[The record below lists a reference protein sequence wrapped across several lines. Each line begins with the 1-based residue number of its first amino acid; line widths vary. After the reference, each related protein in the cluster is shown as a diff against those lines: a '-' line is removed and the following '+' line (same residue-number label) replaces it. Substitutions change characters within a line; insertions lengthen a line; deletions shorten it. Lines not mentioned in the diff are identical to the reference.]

1 MIMIGLVIMSKMVK
15 TAKQLFHLVIARDG
29 NVDVAKRR
37 VGVAQSDDGDVDVRS
52 FDDGL
57 VIGPGIHD
65 DQKTGLAESGLDLIG
80 ESTGSEA
87 TSDRSGLGV
96 RGELE
101 SCALALR
108 TRRDDEDIGRI
119 LNCYNGPGSQEQ
131 LLVGPAQVDDV
142 DTWKRWATISVSQ
155 KGEFEK
161 QASPSERRL

>member
-65 DQKTGLAESGLDLIG
+65 YQHTGFAERGLDLVR
-80 ESTGSEA
+80 ESTGCEPP
-87 TSDRSGLGV
+87 SDRSSLGV

-101 SCALALR
+101 GGTLALR
-108 TRRDDEDIGRI
+108 TGRDNENIRRI
-119 LNCYNGPGSQEQ
+119 LNCYNSPGSQEQ
-131 LLVGPAQVDDV
+131 LFVGPAQVDYV
-142 DTWKRWATISVSQ
+142 DTLKY
-155 KGEFEK
+155 
-161 QASPSERRL
+161 LHN